1 MEVLSWRDLTVGGY
15 FPLLLSLFLSAGYT
29 APMPKPNRNGQSK
42 PKKVPRLTANDL
54 CALRDFV
61 NKRFTEPSSLQDN
74 NPLPLSVLIEQ
85 NPDLYR
91 NAVDLLSAGNSV
103 QAVAHASSIPL
114 QTIRAMTYFIP
125 DYRLIVREATARNL
139 SQSSLRMSEVLLERA
154 DKMPIDRVPFALA
167 VSTEKAELLSGGVT
181 ARSETRQIVTR
192 EELQKLFD
200 ALPRAK
206 GKVVQLPDPTPPQ
219 A

>member
-1 MEVLSWRDLTVGGY
+1 MPRIGKNGG
-15 FPLLLSLFLSAGYT
+15 P
-29 APMPKPNRNGQSK
+29 SK
-42 PKKVPRLTANDL
+42 PGPTVEKTPSLTASDL

-61 NKRFTEPSSLQDN
+61 NKRLTEPSSLQDN
-74 NPLPLSVLIEQ
+74 NPLPLGALIEQ

-91 NAVDLLSAGNSV
+91 NAVDLLSVGNSV
-103 QAVAHASSIPL
+103 QAVAHATSIPI
-114 QTIRAMTYFIP
+114 QTIRAMTHFIP
-125 DYRLIVREATARNL
+125 NYREVCRSSTSKNL
-139 SQSSLRMSEVLLERA
+139 ALASLRMSEILVESTDRIPA
-154 DKMPIDRVPFALA
+154 DKIAFTLA
-167 VSTEKAELLSGGVT
+167 VATEKAELLSGGVT

-206 GKVVQLPDPTPPQ
+206 AEIVQLPESTPTQ